1 MFQCVFVHE
10 SFCFGNGLL
19 AVSSR
24 SVSVAGGMK
33 SWFKYGLDDP
43 VSHGGYSQRSGAA
56 VGFRYFHTSD
66 WAWFIRS
73 GFEFQMKS
81 IGVFME
87 LFPIGL
93 DGFSIDSGG
102 SFVFLHLLVGL
113 NQILFAVDF
122 VHEAVVFL
130 HLSLLFC
137 IVPFRLSGSSV
148 GLLRFLPQRL

>member
-1 MFQCVFVHE
+1 MKVFFKDRLDDVHQR
-10 SFCFGNGLL
+10 LL
-19 AVSSR
+19 YH
-24 SVSVAGGMK
+24 SVSHSGDSQWSGTSV
-33 SWFKYGLDDP
+33 WF
-43 VSHGGYSQRSGAA
+43 GYLN
-56 VGFRYFHTSD
+56 TSD
-66 WAWFIRS
+66 GAWFIFS

-81 IGVFME
+81 LGVFME